1 MAARIRRRSDCR
13 WGLSVVRKVSSGD
26 VFDVGNGLDEF
37 LRVRMLGFVEDVFG
51 VAVFDDF
58 AVMHDGDVVRNVA
71 HHGEIVGDENHG
83 EIELFA
89 QLEQEVEN
97 LGLDGDVERADGLV
111 CDDELGF
118 WSQGSCDGD
127 TLALPA

>member
-1 MAARIRRRSDCR
+1 MGEWRWLRGSRRWVEYR
-13 WGLSVVRKVSSGD
+13 WADVVRKVSSGD

-37 LRVRMLGFVEDVFG
+37 LRVGVLGFVEDVFG

-83 EIELFA
+83 EIELFDA
-89 QLEQEVEN
+89 
-97 LGLDGDVERADGLV
+97 A
-111 CDDELGF
+111 
-118 WSQGSCDGD
+118 
-127 TLALPA
+127 